1 MVQSKMLKHDNKE
14 GVKIPLRGCHSC
26 VMHMSA
32 PTCYLLLS
40 RDTMLNVIIIT
51 YNRGCF
57 IDEDSI
63 CLNTSLVNSD
73 DAKRLRQQHLNVFFI
88 LLFKK
93 IIIPNVQYLHNLK
106 EEREDATLYFYVI
119 GSEKNIQ
126 LVGIMYVDCIYTA
139 H

>member
-1 MVQSKMLKHDNKE
+1 MMRNVYDNN
-14 GVKIPLRGCHSC
+14 IW
-26 VMHMSA
+26 
-32 PTCYLLLS
+32 T
-40 RDTMLNVIIIT
+40 
-51 YNRGCF
+51 
-57 IDEDSI
+57 
-63 CLNTSLVNSD
+63 
-73 DAKRLRQQHLNVFFI
+73 FFLI

-106 EEREDATLYFYVI
+106 EEREDTTLYFYVI